1 MQLVFAPH
9 FLAVDFVWKLYHIE
23 RRVPPTVKYIAKM
36 LQEKLADHSPS
47 KESSCIHFYGSMI
60 HSKNKA
66 VHKHAFTAIN
76 QHYPQMLPVDLEQCS
91 TGEVLDLAD
100 GEDVDLPND
109 DEEGQSQLSDS
120 IHEGAQLNPAEA
132 DSDVL
137 SAAPEHRMSPDP
149 RRTSS
154 RNVCFNDI
162 LNEAMSAGTR
172 PVEDHEQKERARKN
186 KELCRQK
193 NALYTAIGK
202 LVVESIQ
209 RPKKRKSWII
219 SSAKDY
225 AISNLKRRIIM
236 LRKTKQHLDIG
247 KLVAGSIV
255 SPKERRRL
263 LRCLGK
269 HESHG
274 TA

>member
-36 LQEKLADHSPS
+36 LQEKFADHSPS
-47 KESSCIHFYGSMI
+47 EESSCIHFYGSVI
-60 HSKNKA
+60 HSKYKA

-76 QHYPQMLPVDLEQCS
+76 QHYPHILPVDLEQCS
-91 TGEVLDLAD
+91 TGEEL
-100 GEDVDLPND
+100 DLPND
-109 DEEGQSQLSDS
+109 DEEDQSQLSDS

-132 DSDVL
+132 DSNML
-137 SAAPEHRMSPDP
+137 SAAPEHRMFPDP

-154 RNVCFNDI
+154 RNVCFKDI

-172 PVEDHEQKERARKN
+172 PVENHEQKERARKK

-202 LVVESIQ
+202 LVLESIQ

-219 SSAKDY
+219 GSAKDY